1 LVLSILFLP
10 LLLGSCAYRFS
21 ALDRKLPGGYDRV
34 AVPMFKNTT
43 YQVGIEPFFTA
54 ALIEELQRDDF
65 SKVTPK
71 ENAQVILEGAITR
84 VYYGQ
89 GPSLDDANL
98 KLKRAYLVTEYRI
111 YVSVSL
117 QLKRVSDQKI
127 LWSGGFSGE
136 KQYPAPQVT
145 TDGLDTVNPNYN
157 HSAQM
162 QNMKILARD
171 VMNQAYMNMT
181 ENF

>member
-1 LVLSILFLP
+1 
-10 LLLGSCAYRFS
+10 
-21 ALDRKLPGGYDRV
+21 
-34 AVPMFKNTT
+34 MFKNTT
-43 YQVGIEPFFTA
+43 YEVGIEPFFTS
-54 ALIEELQRDDF
+54 ALIEELQRDSF

-71 ENAQVILEGAITR
+71 ERAQVILEGT
-84 VYYGQ
+84 VTSVSFGQ
-89 GPSLDDANL
+89 GPALDDKNL
-98 KLKRAYLVTEYRI
+98 KNKRAYLVTEYRI
-111 YVSVSL
+111 YANVSL
-117 QLKRVSDQKI
+117 QLKRVSDQKV

-157 HSAQM
+157 HSARM
-162 QNMKILARD
+162 QNIKILARD